1 VVLSILRLG
10 AAGLALVV
18 SVLLALRGARERR
31 IAAHFAEHAVAGT
44 AEVLEARP
52 KDVAVAGEPATIYFH
67 LVRLALPDGTTT
79 TAETMA
85 GTEPPVPRVG
95 ERVAVRYDPAHPERV
110 VLADV
115 DHIGYG
121 AGATEL
127 GLARVMLGL
136 AVSLPVAW
144 ALIVAITE
152 YAV

>member
-1 VVLSILRLG
+1 MVLGILMLG

-18 SVLLALRGARERR
+18 SVLLALRGARQRR
-31 IAAHFAEHAVAGT
+31 IAARFAEAAVAGT

-52 KDVAVAGEPATIYFH
+52 KDVAVAGEPTTIYFH
-67 LVRLALPDGTTT
+67 LVRVALPDGSTT

-85 GTEPPVPRVG
+85 GTQPPVPRVG
-95 ERVAVRYDPAHPERV
+95 ERVAVRYDPDHPERV

-115 DHIGYG
+115 DHTSG